1 MKNNVADLWASDSAK
16 GLAFRMASYNKD
28 ADYIHGMVTREYGGG
43 KLPTLRTIQAFI
55 NEHERSKQHAKK
67 VAEKRGEPNE
77 LDGIDFEVGR
87 FDLPLPRKVRDYRRW
102 DGGISRVAIAE
113 VEAEG
118 KAMPVEGPFTGKAL
132 ATSVAR
138 AFGLSYKDI
147 TGPSRA
153 VKNVCARAVIAKLL
167 RERNREV
174 YSYPRIAKEIGR
186 RDHSTIH
193 NLLGIWPERC
203 KRYPAMRE
211 VYLAMGG
218 KDAD

>member
-1 MKNNVADLWASDSAK
+1 MKNNVAELWSSDSAK
-16 GLAFRMASYNKD
+16 GLAFRMASYNRD
-28 ADYIHGMVTREYGGG
+28 AKYIYGMVAREYGGS

-55 NEHERSKQHAKK
+55 DEHQRSKQHAKK

-77 LDGIDFEVGR
+77 LEAIDFEVGR
-87 FDLPLPRKVRDYRRW
+87 FDLPRMRKVRDYRRW

-118 KAMPVEGPFTGKAL
+118 EAIPVEGPFTAKAL

-138 AFGLSYKDI
+138 AFGLTYKDI
-147 TGPSRA
+147 VSPSRA

-167 RERNREV
+167 RERNPDV
-174 YSYPRIAKEIGR
+174 YSFPRIAKEIGR

-193 NLLGIWPERC
+193 NLLGIWPERL
-203 KRYPAMRE
+203 RQYPAMRE